1 MDAFELCYWRRL
13 GSPLD
18 FREIKLVNP
27 EGNQPWTFI
36 GRVVAEAEAPVLWP
50 PYVKSQLLRKD
61 PDSWKDWRQKV
72 KGMVEDEMVGWHHW
86 LNGLGFE
93 QTPGDGEGQ
102 RSLACCS
109 WWGQEETRLSK
120 WTITKQRSSSFQEA
134 GWGVWLK
141 NKESGRAW
149 QCLGC
154 FFSVSLML
162 CW

>member
-109 WWGQEETRLSK
+109 WWGQEETRLSHWTTKTVSTICPHPTPFSEKTCQKFESHRSPIHK
-120 WTITKQRSSSFQEA
+120 WEA
-134 GWGVWLK
+134 
-141 NKESGRAW
+141 RT
-149 QCLGC
+149 
-154 FFSVSLML
+154 
-162 CW
+162 